1 MLLVIAI
8 AVVLLALLLASFIL
22 TSRRIGAAE
31 REMQSLGAALKQA
44 ADALA
49 ELKSSVDP
57 LSQRIKISEQSSTYL
72 SDHAQK
78 LEDSLGDL
86 SKKLTALEGTVDDI
100 KSSFSRK
107 VEDLEKTR
115 PEGAPIA
122 EARQML
128 RDGEDISEISRRT
141 SLPRSE
147 IEMIAKVARIKQKPA
162 EDETMAPAAEGVPAA
177 PAAQEAPARPE
188 PEAGTRHIASLRARN
203 AYGIG
208 QRPGLRRVR

>member
-22 TSRRIGAAE
+22 TSRRAASLE
-31 REMQSLGAALKQA
+31 RQVSELSSVLKQVTA
-44 ADALA
+44 GLD
-49 ELKSSVDP
+49 EIKSSVDP
-57 LSQRIKISEQSSTYL
+57 LAQRVKISEQSSTYL

-78 LEDSLGDL
+78 LDDTLEGLSRKISTLEGDLGDL
-86 SKKLTALEGTVDDI
+86 KAR
-100 KSSFSRK
+100 FSRK

-141 SLPRSE
+141 SLPPSE
-147 IEMIAKVARIKQKPA
+147 IEMIAKVARIKPKGEDPA
-162 EDETMAPAAEGVPAA
+162 QAAQEPRKAPAPRPAPAASDDP
-177 PAAQEAPARPE
+177 EAP
-188 PEAGTRHIASLRARN
+188 RHIASLRARN

-208 QRPGLRRVR
+208 QRPGLRRTR

>member
-22 TSRRIGAAE
+22 TSRRTAAAE
-31 REMQSLGAALKQA
+31 RQMQSLGSALKQA
-44 ADALA
+44 SDALA
-49 ELKSSVDP
+49 ELKASVDP

-78 LEDSLGDL
+78 LDDTLEELSRKVSSLEGDLGDL
-86 SKKLTALEGTVDDI
+86 KAR
-100 KSSFSRK
+100 FSRK

-128 RDGEDISEISRRT
+128 RDGEEISEISKRT
-141 SLPRSE
+141 LLPPSE
-147 IEMIAKVARIKQKPA
+147 IEMIAKVARIKTK
-162 EDETMAPAAEGVPAA
+162 AAEAKEPPAPN
-177 PAAQEAPARPE
+177 PAMQETRGEAPSPAVE
-188 PEAGTRHIASLRARN
+188 PVRHIASLRARN

-208 QRPGLRRVR
+208 QRPGLRRTR

>member
-22 TSRRIGAAE
+22 TSRRT
-31 REMQSLGAALKQA
+31 AALERACAALSGKVKQA
-44 ADALA
+44 SDAIA
-49 ELKSSVDP
+49 ELKAATDP

-78 LEDSLGDL
+78 LDDTLEELSKKVSSLEGDLGDL
-86 SKKLTALEGTVDDI
+86 KAR
-100 KSSFSRK
+100 FSRK

-128 RDGEDISEISRRT
+128 RDGEEISEISKRT
-141 SLPRSE
+141 SLPPSE
-147 IEMIAKVARIKQKPA
+147 IEMIAKVARIKPKASEAKESPA
-162 EDETMAPAAEGVPAA
+162 PNPAMLVTRD
-177 PAAQEAPARPE
+177 EAPSPAVE
-188 PEAGTRHIASLRARN
+188 PVRHIASLRARN

-208 QRPGLRRVR
+208 QRPGLRRTR

>member
-22 TSRRIGAAE
+22 SSRRT
-31 REMQSLGAALKQA
+31 AALERACAALAGKVKQA
-44 ADALA
+44 SDDIA
-49 ELKSSVDP
+49 ELKAATDP

-78 LEDSLGDL
+78 LDDTLEELSKKVSSLEGDLGDL
-86 SKKLTALEGTVDDI
+86 KARV
-100 KSSFSRK
+100 SRK

-128 RDGEDISEISRRT
+128 RDGEEISEISKRT
-141 SLPRSE
+141 SLPPSE
-147 IEMIAKVARIKQKPA
+147 IEMIAKVARIKPKAAEADEAPA
-162 EDETMAPAAEGVPAA
+162 PNPPAVQEPREEAPSPAAEPPV
-177 PAAQEAPARPE
+177 
-188 PEAGTRHIASLRARN
+188 RHIASLRARN

-208 QRPGLRRVR
+208 QRAGLRRAR